1 MRYLFL
7 TWLMMFMPFLLHSEE
22 KIKLKSIEV
31 HGETSLDLDVYKDN
45 KIVRD
50 ESKVSFAYGIKTE
63 LTNFS
68 AIYGCSFPST
78 KFSVLKDLAPG
89 EIISRENRS

>member
-1 MRYLFL
+1 
-7 TWLMMFMPFLLHSEE
+7 MMFMPFLLHSEE

-68 AIYGCSFPST
+68 TSWEELSNKLNNLTVGTY
-78 KFSVLKDLAPG
+78 
-89 EIISRENRS
+89 EWN